1 MFAHLG
7 SFILLVVG
15 GIVGFILFMSLFAG
29 LVSLGCYLQNILP
42 FAGLTVLNIPVS
54 TALIFVSFLLF
65 IVGSYLTY
73 CSTKMTD
80 AYKSKLFQIAG
91 TACLFDGLFV
101 IAFFFPI
108 FSEIATV

>member
-15 GIVGFILFMSLFAG
+15 GIVGFILFICLFNG
-29 LVSLGCYLQNILP
+29 LSSLGYYLQNILP

-54 TALIFVSFLLF
+54 TALIFISFLLF
-65 IVGSYLTY
+65 LVGSYLFY

-80 AYKSKLFQIAG
+80 AYKSKLFQITG
-91 TACLFDGLFV
+91 TACLYHSFFV
-101 IAFFFPI
+101 ISFFFPI
-108 FSEIATV
+108 FSAIETV